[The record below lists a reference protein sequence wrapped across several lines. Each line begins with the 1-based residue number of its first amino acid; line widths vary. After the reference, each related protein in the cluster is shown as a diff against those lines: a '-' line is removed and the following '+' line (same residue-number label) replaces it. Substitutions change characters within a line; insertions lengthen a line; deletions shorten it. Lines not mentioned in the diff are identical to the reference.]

1 MEMKRRIHLELR
13 NRTPSDVRELV
24 LDNCRS
30 TEGKIQGLTEEFVN
44 LEFLS
49 LINVGLVSV
58 ANLPKLAKLK
68 KLELSDNRIS
78 SGLDVLAEKL
88 PNLRHLNLSGNKLKD
103 MSTLEPLVCTQSNWC
118 VEPLC
123 SPPRPPRSRRRQG
136 REEKAG
142 PRGRRRRGR
151 R

>member
-1 MEMKRRIHLELR
+1 M
-13 NRTPSDVRELV
+13 

-68 KLELSDNRIS
+68 KVTTFCAWSSWCIQWIQSGITIVFRCLSA
-78 SGLDVLAEKL
+78 GAE
-88 PNLRHLNLSGNKLKD
+88 
-103 MSTLEPLVCTQSNWC
+103 
-118 VEPLC
+118 
-123 SPPRPPRSRRRQG
+123 RQQNQ
-136 REEKAG
+136 
-142 PRGRRRRGR
+142 
-151 R
+151 